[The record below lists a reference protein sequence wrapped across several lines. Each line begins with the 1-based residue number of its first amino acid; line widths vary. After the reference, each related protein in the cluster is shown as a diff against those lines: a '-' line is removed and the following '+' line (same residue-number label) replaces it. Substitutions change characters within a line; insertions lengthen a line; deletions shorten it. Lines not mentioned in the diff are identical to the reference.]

1 MRRQIVIDTD
11 PGIDD
16 AVAILLALAAP
27 EELEIL
33 GIVVVAG
40 NLPLTQTER
49 NARRVCELA
58 GRADVPVYAGCTH
71 PLLRRLATA
80 EGQSQQALGQALG
93 ITANRMVFL
102 VDDLEEHGLV
112 ERRRNPSDRRS
123 HALYPT
129 PRGHQALRDA
139 AAATAR
145 HGELG
150 RSLSAPERRQLA
162 ELLRRVAAEQGI
174 DEHALPGPPPGRRIG
189 SES

>member
-80 EGQSQQALGQALG
+80 EHVHGE
-93 ITANRMVFL
+93 TAR
-102 VDDLEEHGLV
+102 
-112 ERRRNPSDRRS
+112 DR
-123 HALYPT
+123 LLLPEPT
-129 PRGHQALRDA
+129 MALRPQ
-139 AAATAR
+139 
-145 HGELG
+145 HGVDFLIETL
-150 RSLSAPERRQLA
+150 RSEEAGTITL
-162 ELLRRVAAEQGI
+162 
-174 DEHALPGPPPGRRIG
+174 
-189 SES
+189 